1 MPGSARVETA
11 QENADRSSEE
21 IRDNLGFFQTFLLVF
36 AFIALFVG
44 AFLIFNTFSI
54 TVAQRVTEFG
64 MLRTL
69 GASRRQIL
77 STVIVEAVAIGLV
90 GALVGIAGGFLV
102 ALLLKSL
109 FVSFGIDLPTT
120 GLVLEARTVIVSL
133 LVGLLVTLLS
143 SLIPALRST
152 RVPPIAAL
160 QALAPA
166 PSRRRRAALPGPLG
180 AARPRWPRPRPDR
193 PLRRRQ
199 RRGGGGRGRRRARWR
214 SSSPSRSSARGWCR
228 RWRRSPAGR
237 SKSCA
242 G

>member
-1 MPGSARVETA
+1 
-11 QENADRSSEE
+11 
-21 IRDNLGFFQTFLLVF
+21 
-36 AFIALFVG
+36 
-44 AFLIFNTFSI
+44 
-54 TVAQRVTEFG
+54 

-102 ALLLKSL
+102 ALLLKAL
-109 FVSFGIDLPTT
+109 FVAFGIDLPTT

-133 LVGLLVTLLS
+133 LVGMLVTLFS

-166 PSRRRRAALPGPLG
+166 PSRRRRALYLVALG
-180 AARPRWPRPRPDR
+180 AARPRRPRPRPDR

-199 RRGGGGRGRRRARWR
+199 RRRRGRRWSAAGRWR
-214 SSSPSRSSARGWCR
+214 SSSPSRCSARGWCR
-228 RWRRSPAGR
+228 RWPRSPAGR
-237 SKSCA
+237 SRGCA